1 MTTKVVLPKWG
12 MGIEEGTV
20 TRWLKAEGDRVTQGE
35 PIVEIETAK
44 ATQEVEAPTSGTLI
58 KILLPQGET
67 ASVNTEIGLIEEGE
81 E

>member
-1 MTTKVVLPKWG
+1 MTTKVILPKWG

-20 TRWLKAEGDRVTQGE
+20 TRWLKAEGEKVEKGE

-44 ATQEVEAPTSGTLI
+44 ATQEVEAPASGTLA

-67 ASVNTEIGLIEEGE
+67 AAVNTEIAIIE
-81 E
+81 